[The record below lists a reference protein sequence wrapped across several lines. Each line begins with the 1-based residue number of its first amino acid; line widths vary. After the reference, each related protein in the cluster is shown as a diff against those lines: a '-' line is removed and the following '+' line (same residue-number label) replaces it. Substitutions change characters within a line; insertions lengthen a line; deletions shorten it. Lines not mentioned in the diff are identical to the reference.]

1 MEESHLENE
10 SPNLESIAK
19 KLLDGGPSSA
29 AVIPSQSSKDSV
41 RKNVRARP
49 LDLAKEELGKPSAKR
64 LKVSQEECISV
75 KSSQSSG
82 DESVEVLSA
91 NNHSSVV
98 ELKKVVDQASSKN

>member
-1 MEESHLENE
+1 MDEEHLENE

-41 RKNVRARP
+41 RKNVRPRP
-49 LDLAKEELGKPSAKR
+49 VDLAKDELGKPSAKR

-75 KSSQSSG
+75 KSSQSEG

-91 NNHSSVV
+91 KNHSSVV
-98 ELKKVVDQASSKN
+98 ETKKAIEQASSKI

>member
-1 MEESHLENE
+1 MDEEHFENE

-29 AVIPSQSSKDSV
+29 AVITSQSNKDSV

-91 NNHSSVV
+91 KNHSSVV
-98 ELKKVVDQASSKN
+98 EPKKVIDQASSKN

>member
-29 AVIPSQSSKDSV
+29 AIIPSQNSKDTV

-64 LKVSQEECISV
+64 LKVS
-75 KSSQSSG
+75 
-82 DESVEVLSA
+82 
-91 NNHSSVV
+91 
-98 ELKKVVDQASSKN
+98 